1 MTLPS
6 GWRQVQLGQLAK
18 WSSGGTPSSA
28 NNAYYHG
35 LIPWAV
41 IGDLNEGSVTNTEK
55 SITEAGLK
63 ASSAKIVPPGTVL
76 LAMYGA
82 SIGRTGI
89 SGIPLATNQAIATAE
104 VDLSKADPKFILMFL
119 QSQKQEFMKA
129 GKGGAQPNISQ
140 GIIKSWEMLLPP
152 LDEQRRIVA
161 TLADHLDRLDRA
173 LGELK
178 LTSQKRSH
186 FQHSLLHSL
195 FEGVAGEVAPLGKFV
210 QPKYGKDVPKHLRGD
225 AFDVPVVG
233 SAGVMTYTQEAL
245 VTKPSVLVGRKGNVG
260 AVQKFDGPC
269 SPVDTAYYLVCPED
283 IDLDY
288 LYYQLLAKDLKS
300 LDSSTAIPS
309 LRREDLEAVEFVKP
323 SLSEQIVIAERA
335 ASLLSSL
342 EQGLETIEASMKQ
355 LGLLRRSL
363 LAKAFTGGLVE

>member
-1 MTLPS
+1 MSQPIWQQYT
-6 GWRQVQLGQLAK
+6 
-18 WSSGGTPSSA
+18 
-28 NNAYYHG
+28 
-35 LIPWAV
+35 
-41 IGDLNEGSVTNTEK
+41 LNELGRWVTGSTPASADPLNAGSDVPFVT
-55 SITEAGLK
+55 
-63 ASSAKIVPPGTVL
+63 PGDISYGGKLGNVSRTISNLGADRVRRLRANVVL
-76 LAMYGA
+76 LVC
-82 SIGRTGI
+82 IGTIGKV
-89 SGIPLATNQAIATAE
+89 AWTDHEVTTNQQINALE
-104 VDLSKADPKFILMFL
+104 VDESLFDVRFVHWLLASPSVQAELW
-119 QSQKQEFMKA
+119 
-129 GKGGAQPNISQ
+129 N
-140 GIIKSWEMLLPP
+140 KSTSTTVALLNKKTLETICVTAPP

-161 TLADHLDRLDRA
+161 TLEDHLSRLDKA

-178 LTSQKRSH
+178 LTSQKRAH

-195 FEGVAGEVAPLGKFV
+195 FEGVAGEVAPLGQVVK
-210 QPKYGKDVPKHLRGD
+210 PKYGKDVPKHLRGD
-225 AFDVPVVG
+225 GFDVPVVG
-233 SAGVMTYTQEAL
+233 SAGVMSYTQEAL

-269 SPVDTAYYLVCPED
+269 SPVDTAYYLVCPDD

-323 SLSEQIVIAERA
+323 SLSEQRVIAERA

-342 EQGLETIEASMKQ
+342 EQGLETIEASMKR